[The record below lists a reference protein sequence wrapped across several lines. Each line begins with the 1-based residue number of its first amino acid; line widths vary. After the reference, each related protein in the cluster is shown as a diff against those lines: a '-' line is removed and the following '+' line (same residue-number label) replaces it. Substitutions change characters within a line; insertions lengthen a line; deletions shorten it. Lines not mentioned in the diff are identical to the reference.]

1 MKILS
6 SAKKILIADDD
17 PAIVESTK
25 FILEEFGYRVDY
37 SYDGKIVYDMKD
49 HFPDLMLLDI
59 WMSGQDGRDICKY
72 LKKDPLKRSIPV
84 IMISASRDIKKS
96 ALAVGAN
103 DFLEKPFDMED
114 LLAKINKLLN

>member
-1 MKILS
+1 M
-6 SAKKILIADDD
+6 AKCSKRILIADDD

-25 FILEEFGYRVDY
+25 LILEEFGYTVDY
-37 SYDGKIVYDMKD
+37 TYDGKIVYEMKD
-49 HFPDLMLLDI
+49 NFPDLMLLDI

-72 LKKDPLKRSIPV
+72 VKKDPRKKIIPV

-114 LLAKINKLLN
+114 LLAKINKLIN

>member
-1 MKILS
+1 MKIVS
-6 SAKKILIADDD
+6 TNKKILIADDD

-25 FILEEFGYRVDY
+25 FILEEFGYKVDY
-37 SYDGKIVYDMKD
+37 SYDGKIIYDMKD

-59 WMSGQDGRDICKY
+59 WMSGQDGRDICRY
-72 LKKDPLKRSIPV
+72 VKKDPLKKSIPV
-84 IMISASRDIKKS
+84 IMISASTDIKKS

-103 DFLEKPFDMED
+103 DFLEKPFDMDD